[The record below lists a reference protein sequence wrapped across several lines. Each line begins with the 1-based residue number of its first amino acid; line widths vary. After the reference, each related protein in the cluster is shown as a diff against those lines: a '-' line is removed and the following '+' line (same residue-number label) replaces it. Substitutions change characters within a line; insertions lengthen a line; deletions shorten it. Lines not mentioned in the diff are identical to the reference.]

1 MRPFIVLAL
10 RENGVAGAG
19 HSGICFF
26 AAAARE
32 STSARGSRT
41 LGGAVSRACVERPG
55 AAFSIALTLCT
66 AGLLAAPAD
75 AQDAPRAAPN
85 LSDAVRPVQ
94 DHGAAALPAAP
105 GTCPFAGQGLS
116 VTLTKVTV
124 EGATVLGPDDADRA
138 VADLLNRRL
147 DLGVVCAVRDR
158 VAKLFADKGYRLTR
172 VDVAPQT
179 IHNGELRLNA
189 TEGYIA
195 DLDAQRLKAMGPSAG
210 LARAILQTLVHGG
223 PVETRKPARWDELE
237 RAVLLARD
245 IPGAQLGVS
254 LHAASDGPGALE
266 MVASAADRRRFDLT
280 TGLQELGSPELGEVA
295 GFTRLDANSF
305 TPYADRSS
313 LLLFGTTTGR
323 QKVAENVESVALGLA
338 GLRAETDITYASTQ
352 PRGRLAPLGIDGGF
366 FDAKAALTY
375 PFIRSETLD
384 VRGRLGFEF
393 VDQRNS
399 LGALQGNGTVPLLFR
414 DKLRVAAAQGDL
426 HWRPQRLKA
435 LDVNANLEFRQGI
448 AGLDSSRAGDPD
460 LSRAQGKPDASV
472 FREGVVARWTF
483 GRLDAPAAGLFGRP
497 WIQLTGQD
505 QYAPRPLL
513 AYEDYQIGNYTI
525 GRGFDPGAASGDRA
539 YGGQGEAGW
548 PLNIHGVV
556 VEPFG
561 FIDAARLDN
570 IHGYKTTIASTGG
583 GLRSTLPYNL
593 RLEVYGA
600 VPLTSALPNTPEP
613 GPRLLATL
621 TRVFS
626 FR

>member
-1 MRPFIVLAL
+1 M
-10 RENGVAGAG
+10 
-19 HSGICFF
+19 
-26 AAAARE
+26 
-32 STSARGSRT
+32 
-41 LGGAVSRACVERPG
+41 SRASVDRPG
-55 AAFSIALTLCT
+55 AAFSIALTLWT
-66 AGLLAAPAD
+66 AGLTAGPAPAD
-75 AQDAPRAAPN
+75 AQDSPQNAPKAAPN

-94 DHGAAALPAAP
+94 THDAGALPVAP
-105 GTCPFAGQGLS
+105 GNCPFAGQGLS

-124 EGATVLGPDDADRA
+124 EGATVLRPGEAERA

-179 IHNGELRLNA
+179 IHDGELKLAA

-195 DLDAQRLKAMGPSAG
+195 DVDAQRLKAMGRSAG
-210 LARAILQTLVHGG
+210 LARAILQKLVQGG
-223 PVETRKPARWDELE
+223 PIETRKPAKWDELE

-245 IPGAQLGVS
+245 IPGAQLGVR
-254 LHAASDGPGALE
+254 LHAAPDGPGALE
-266 MVASAADRRRFDLT
+266 VVASAADRRRFDLT
-280 TGLQELGSPELGEVA
+280 TGMQDLGSRELGYVA

-313 LLLFGTTTGR
+313 LLLFSTTTGR
-323 QKVAENVESVALGLA
+323 QKVAENVESAALGVS
-338 GLRAETDITYASTQ
+338 GLRVETDITYASTQ
-352 PRGRLAPLGIDGGF
+352 PQGELAPLGINGDF
-366 FDAKAALTY
+366 FDGKVGLSY
-375 PFIRSETLD
+375 PFVRSETLD
-384 VRGRLGFEF
+384 VRGHLGFEY

-399 LGALQGNGTVPLLFR
+399 LGALQGDGTVPLLFR
-414 DKLRVAAAQGDL
+414 DKLRIAAAQGDL

-435 LDVNANLEFRQGI
+435 LDVNANVEVRQGI
-448 AGLDSSRAGDPD
+448 EGLGSSRAGDPD
-460 LSRAQGKPDASV
+460 LSRAQGRPDATV

-483 GRLDAPAAGLFGRP
+483 GKLDMSTAGLLGRP

-513 AYEDYQIGNYTI
+513 AYEEYQIGNYTI
-525 GRGFDPGAASGDRA
+525 GRGFDPGAVSGDRA
-539 YGGQGEAGW
+539 YGGQVEAGW
-548 PLNIHGVV
+548 PLNLRWLV

-561 FIDAARLDN
+561 FLDGARVEN
-570 IHGYKTTIASTGG
+570 IHSYATTIASTGG
-583 GLRSTLPYNL
+583 GLRSTLPLNL

-600 VPLTSALPNTPEP
+600 VPMTDALPNTPRP
-613 GPRLLATL
+613 GPRLLASL